1 MKNIVQK
8 WYLIYKQKKI
18 SNLSNRKDTVI
29 SKQDKG
35 RDVGIMDRSNYTET
49 CVSLLSSNQ
58 FAHIANDP
66 IKSLKSKVQQTI
78 QKIKSNLPEQKYKK
92 LYPTGSCLGKVYR
105 TCKITLI
112 KWWYQ

>member
-8 WYLIYKQKKI
+8 WYLIYKLKKI

-78 QKIKSNLPEQKYKK
+78 QKIKSNLPEQKYNK
-92 LYPTGSCLGKVYR
+92 LYPTDSAWVKFIELAR
-105 TCKITLI
+105 
-112 KWWYQ
+112 